1 MLSYFKIK
9 GKRYGHNHGQ
19 KKLEEKEEQRI
30 RKIAFVRGDER
41 REERDKIDQ
50 INLICWIKSYQQLRL
65 NNGEP

>member
-41 REERDKIDQ
+41 REERDKIKPNQSDLLDQ
-50 INLICWIKSYQQLRL
+50 ILSTVKIKQW
-65 NNGEP
+65 